1 MTRTGAALLVICG
14 ASAMSFIGLLVRLIE
29 DADGFQILFY
39 RSYALAIAVAV
50 IACMRR
56 RVGLIK
62 FLNSIEWPDYI
73 IGVFLAV
80 AFTFYILAM
89 LNTSI
94 ASALFIL
101 ASAPFFSAVIG
112 WLWIGERPTVTTWIA
127 MLFAITGVGIMVFD
141 GFSDSRF
148 VGNMYGLISAFCFA
162 LMLVTMRWTKRKDS
176 LGGTFIGGLF
186 TILLNGIIAV
196 TYGSGLV
203 ISGWDFGISVFMGAF
218 TIGIGIAFI
227 TWAAGYLP
235 AAEVSVLVLI
245 ESVFGPIWV
254 WLILGEET
262 TVWVITGGFIVLAA
276 VVLQA
281 WGSRQRAPKAQA
293 ETVELQ
299 QA

>member
-29 DADGFQILFY
+29 HADGFQILFY

-50 IACMRR
+50 IACLRR
-56 RVGLIK
+56 RTG
-62 FLNSIEWPDYI
+62 FLNFLRSIDWRDWI
-73 IGVFLAV
+73 IGIFLAI

-101 ASAPFFSAVIG
+101 ASAPFFSAVLG
-112 WLWIGERPTVTTWIA
+112 WLWIGERPSGITWIA
-127 MLFAITGVGIMVFD
+127 MVFAVTGVGIMVFD

-148 VGNMYGLISAFCFA
+148 IGNMYGLISAFCFA
-162 LMLVTMRWTKRKDS
+162 LMLVTMRWTKRRDS
-176 LGGTFIGGLF
+176 LGGTFVGGML
-186 TILLNGIIAV
+186 TILLNGAIAV

-235 AAEVSVLVLI
+235 AAEVSVLTLV

-262 TVWVITGGFIVLAA
+262 TAWVIMGGFIVLVA
-276 VVLQA
+276 VMLQA
-281 WGSRQRAPKAQA
+281 WGSQQQTQA
-293 ETVELQ
+293 VPSN
-299 QA
+299 A